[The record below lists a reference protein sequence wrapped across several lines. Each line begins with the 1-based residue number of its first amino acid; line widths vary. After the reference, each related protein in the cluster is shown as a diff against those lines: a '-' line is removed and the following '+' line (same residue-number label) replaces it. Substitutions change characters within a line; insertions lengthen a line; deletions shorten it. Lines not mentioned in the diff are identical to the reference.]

1 MLFFIQFTD
10 RRKRLARLQAGSFS
24 ESFRVQAAAATTAVE
39 AVWLRELA
47 ALLGRKKKVVLPV
60 VGEAHS
66 VSRAWVL
73 YRQDDKAMIQDR
85 LFPAGFDPEKGRI
98 PEHASVTADGERIC
112 EWPVRLAD
120 IADFLRRKAG
130 SAAGASASPRRTA
143 QPRSGKQEDHPAG
156 QRRPAGR
163 AVG

>member
-24 ESFRVQAAAATTAVE
+24 EAFRVQGAASTTAVE

-60 VGEAHS
+60 VSEADS
-66 VSRAWVL
+66 VSRAWVV
-73 YRQDDKAMIQDR
+73 YRLDDKAMIQDR
-85 LFPAGFDPEKGRI
+85 QFPAGFDPEKGRI
-98 PEHASVTADGERIC
+98 PEHESVTADGERIA

-130 SAAGASASPRRTA
+130 PAKATSGSPRRTA
-143 QPRSGKQEDHPAG
+143 KPGA
-156 QRRPAGR
+156 
-163 AVG
+163 